1 MIHHQCVAVTLPFPG
16 GVGLLLRGGFLLRGF
31 RSQLCQTASGFDL
44 PDGAADGSFGL
55 VRVHRLQQ
63 IVAGTQMHRFVGVL
77 EQAVC
82 RDKDHLALRALF
94 QHGAG
99 CIQTVHTGHLNVHQ
113 DQVCAPQHRRIRCL
127 AAVHARHLD
136 VHQNQVCTPEHGGI
150 GGFASVFRHF
160 HCYLM
165 LEPAHDDIRQR
176 FPFHLL
182 VIRDQQTN
190 HSSNS
195 SSFSTSG
202 RYRITAVPRPGRE
215 RTTTRQRASSSRKRA
230 ATL

>member
-77 EQAVC
+77 KQAVC

-94 QHGAG
+94 QHRAG
-99 CIQTVHTGHLNVHQ
+99 GIQ
-113 DQVCAPQHRRIRCL
+113 
-127 AAVHARHLD
+127 AVHSRHLD
-136 VHQNQVCTPEHGGI
+136 VHQNQVCTPEHSGI

-176 FPFHLL
+176 FPFHSL

>member
-94 QHGAG
+94 QHRAG
-99 CIQTVHTGHLNVHQ
+99 GIQ
-113 DQVCAPQHRRIRCL
+113 
-127 AAVHARHLD
+127 AVHARHLD
-136 VHQNQVCTPEHGGI
+136 VHQNQVCTPEHSGI